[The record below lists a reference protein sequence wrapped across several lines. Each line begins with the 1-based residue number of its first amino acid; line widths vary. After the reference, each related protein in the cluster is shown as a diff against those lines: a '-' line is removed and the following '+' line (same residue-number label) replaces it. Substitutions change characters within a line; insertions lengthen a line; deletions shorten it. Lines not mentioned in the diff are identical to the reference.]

1 MSALVRLVLPDVE
14 ELLREG
20 SPADVARA
28 FEKFH
33 AADLAD
39 VMELLEDEQAATLL
53 LGLEEPQRTAAFE
66 LLESPKRQRIA
77 EVAGAE
83 ALAPIVVNM
92 SHDDR
97 ADFVTNLPEAIR
109 NSLLRLLPEEEREDV
124 DLLTT
129 YEEDTAGGIM
139 TSAYVVLD
147 PDMTVSEAIERVRAE
162 GEQQET
168 IYALYVVDARKWLRG
183 VVTMRQL
190 ILSPPQA
197 LIHEIMIKDP
207 ISISVD
213 MDQERVVK
221 LLGRYDFVAMPV
233 IDARGRMLGIVTH
246 DDALDVAIE
255 EANEDA
261 QLMGGLEPL
270 DDPYLA
276 TALMTM
282 IRKRAVWLSVLFV
295 AGLFAGTILR
305 EFEATL
311 QRAVALI
318 FFLPLII
325 ASGGNS
331 GSQSATLVIRG
342 LAVGEVKVTDAWRI
356 ARREMASGLIL
367 GTLLGSYGIGVSIL
381 WGLDDWQRIALTV
394 SVTLIAIVTVG
405 SLLGSLLPLLL
416 QRIGIDPAITSAP
429 LVACLVD
436 IAGILIYVLVA
447 GAFVPLLPT

>member
-1 MSALVRLVLPDVE
+1 MRLVLPDVQD
-14 ELLREG
+14 LLREG
-20 SPADVARA
+20 APDDVAKA

-39 VMELLEDEQAATLL
+39 VMQLLEDEDASKLL
-53 LGLEEPQRTAAFE
+53 LGLVEPQRTEAFE
-66 LLESPKRQRIA
+66 LLDTPKRQAIA
-77 EVAGAE
+77 VIAGAP

-97 ADFVTNLPEAIR
+97 ADFVGNLPDELR
-109 NSLLRLLPEEEREDV
+109 EQLLPLLPEEEREDV

-129 YEEDTAGGIM
+129 YEVDTAGGIM
-139 TSAYVVLD
+139 TSAYVALD
-147 PDMTVSEAIERVRAE
+147 PDMSVEQAIERVRATAAE
-162 GEQQET
+162 QET
-168 IYALYVVDARKWLRG
+168 IYALFVIDGRGVLRG

-197 LIHEIMIKDP
+197 LIHEIMIEDP

-221 LLGRYDFVAMPV
+221 QLGRYDFVAIPV
-233 IDARGRMLGIVTH
+233 IDGRGRMLGIVTH

-276 TALMTM
+276 TGLLTLV
-282 IRKRAVWLSVLFV
+282 RKRAVWLAVLFV
-295 AGLFAGTILR
+295 AGMFAGSILR
-305 EFEATL
+305 SFEETL

-331 GSQSATLVIRG
+331 GSQSASLVIRG
-342 LAVGEVKVTDAWRI
+342 LAVGEVSLTDGLRI
-356 ARREMASGLIL
+356 ARRELASGMIL
-367 GTLLGSYGIGVSIL
+367 GGLLGTFGIGVSYL
-381 WGLDDWQRIALTV
+381 WLDDWLPVATTVWLTLV
-394 SVTLIAIVTVG
+394 AIVTVG
-405 SLLGSLLPLLL
+405 SLLGSLLPLGL
-416 QRIGIDPAITSAP
+416 QRLGIDPAITSAP

-447 GAFVPLLPT
+447 GCFIPVGGAG